1 MYQLFSAS
9 HLKVKITV
17 FPFYS
22 GINKQKQHKTIPC
35 SCIIGALYIEQPSLL
50 NKIIEE
56 YRAFVPFYMHFLFI
70 HSSSTLSSNCSFFQT
85 TCNCSSYLFPRHI
98 PLPAASFKWLSPCL
112 LALLVSAAFS
122 GPWCSTRGGG
132 ASHHQCSDTVRH
144 QRPKADWNDT
154 CLGTAYLSTHRRGR
168 SCLGDKRH

>member
-1 MYQLFSAS
+1 M
-9 HLKVKITV
+9 KITV